1 MTCEAPPIVDADG
14 NQLQVY
20 TDGEVVITFADG
32 SEAVESFE
40 DGGKEMTLE
49 FDSAQLVEDITFRQT
64 AAKITR
70 GNDE

>member
-1 MTCEAPPIVDADG
+1 MTSEHPPIVDEDG

-20 TDGEVVITFADG
+20 TDGEVVVTFADG

-40 DGGKEMTLE
+40 DGGTELVLE
-49 FDSAQLVEDITFRQT
+49 FDSPQLVEDITFRQT
-64 AAKITR
+64 AARLTY

>member
-1 MTCEAPPIVDADG
+1 MTVGPACVDEDG

-32 SEAVESFE
+32 SEAVESFKG
-40 DGGKEMTLE
+40 GGKEMTLE
-49 FDSAQLVEDITFRQT
+49 FDSPQLVEDITFRQT
-64 AAKITR
+64 AARLTR